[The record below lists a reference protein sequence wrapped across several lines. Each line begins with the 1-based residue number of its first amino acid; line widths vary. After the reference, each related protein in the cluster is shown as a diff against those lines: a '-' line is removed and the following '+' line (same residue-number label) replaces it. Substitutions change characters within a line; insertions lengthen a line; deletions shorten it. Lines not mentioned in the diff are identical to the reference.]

1 MNMKNLYFV
10 YAYLIINFSHC
21 HGQLQPNPTDLNDLS
36 NQLDELLSPQH
47 IFQNLFDPEGIIPD
61 PVTKCIQE
69 STKDEDKCWFSLCE
83 LFLAFVDPKD
93 VHIPNWAVKSKF
105 GKWDVP

>member
-1 MNMKNLYFV
+1 MKNLYFV
-10 YAYLIINFSHC
+10 YAYSIINFLHC
-21 HGQLQPNPTDLNDLS
+21 HGQLLPNPTDLDDLS